1 MHTQQIYAIR
11 AKGVY
16 EYSAK
21 LILNP
26 SWIRNVCSMSQNFR
40 GNKNQ
45 QIVYRIN
52 VIFNL
57 SYFYARD
64 SFYIISIVQFVN
76 SNESENLI

>member
-21 LILNP
+21 LNLNP

-40 GNKNQ
+40 GNENQ

-57 SYFYARD
+57 SYFYSLEID
-64 SFYIISIVQFVN
+64 YVF
-76 SNESENLI
+76 LL

>member
-21 LILNP
+21 LNLNP

-57 SYFYARD
+57 SYFYIARD
-64 SFYIISIVQFVN
+64 SFYIISIV
-76 SNESENLI
+76 